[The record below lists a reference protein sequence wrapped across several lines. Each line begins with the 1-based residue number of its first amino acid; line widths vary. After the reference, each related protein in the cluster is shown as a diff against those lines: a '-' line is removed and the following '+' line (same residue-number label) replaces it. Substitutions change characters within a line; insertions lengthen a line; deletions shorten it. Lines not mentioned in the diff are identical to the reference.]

1 MINDGIQYPHF
12 FFFWYPCENY
22 KYIYIYIYYVQ
33 EQQVAKAA
41 HKPLDYVNSD
51 PINAIKHKAPIHANI
66 AQIT

>member
-1 MINDGIQYPHF
+1 MINDGISSF

-22 KYIYIYIYYVQ
+22 KYIYIYYVQ

>member
-12 FFFWYPCENY
+12 FFFGIHVRITN
-22 KYIYIYIYYVQ
+22 IYIYYVQ

>member
-1 MINDGIQYPHF
+1 MMAYSILIF
-12 FFFWYPCENY
+12 FFFGIHVRITN
-22 KYIYIYIYYVQ
+22 IYIYIYYVQ

>member
-1 MINDGIQYPHF
+1 MINDGISSF
-12 FFFWYPCENY
+12 FFFGIHVRITNI
-22 KYIYIYIYYVQ
+22 YIYIYIYYVQ